1 MLLIFQKKNRI
12 IRIQFV
18 DHEIRKIK
26 MNLTTFQ
33 IKLERI
39 KILQNKRKR
48 YHIVYLF
55 ILLLRRTD

>member
-39 KILQNKRKR
+39 KHFTK
-48 YHIVYLF
+48 
-55 ILLLRRTD
+55 